1 MTGLELQTRLAQSAD
16 ILTGLSL
23 YRAEQA
29 RSLSVL
35 IIAQQEHSSEGTFW
49 HHEAARWDA
58 MHIQAQ
64 RIAAHMR
71 PKILVSPLG

>member
-16 ILTGLSL
+16 IFAGLSL

-35 IIAQQEHSSEGTFW
+35 IRAQQEYPSEGTFW
-49 HHEAARWDA
+49 HHEATRWDD
-58 MHIQAQ
+58 MHIQAK
-64 RIAAHMR
+64 RIAEHVR